1 MRPLHIDHDG
11 RRLAAILHEPV
22 PPPGAPASAPASATL
37 PAPTPAAAGAARQP
51 TALLVCNPFGQEAV
65 RVHRMQRVLCEQ
77 LLRGGLPSLR
87 FDYYGAGESM
97 GDDEQADPCGWV
109 GDVLAADRAL
119 RARTGATRVLWFG
132 ARLGATLALLA
143 SASASASASADAR
156 PDGLVLWEPVI
167 DGAAYVRCLSQ
178 DHERALR
185 SSFGP
190 FLRRVQRGDRRQWI
204 GFGVGP
210 AMHEQLQ
217 ALRAPL
223 PPSGVPVTVIG
234 SPAAA
239 DETRFESSLQDW
251 CERAAAQAGSP
262 GPRRVALRHE
272 FDWTAEEALNTA
284 LVPAPAVRLLRAEI
298 EAMR

>member
-1 MRPLHIDHDG
+1 VRPLHVDHDG
-11 RRLAAILHEPV
+11 RRLAAILHERATATGERGV
-22 PPPGAPASAPASATL
+22 TAAGGAAM
-37 PAPTPAAAGAARQP
+37 PAAAAAP
-51 TALLVCNPFGQEAV
+51 AALLVCNPFGQEAV

-87 FDYYGAGESM
+87 FDYYGAGESL
-97 GDDEQADPCGWV
+97 GDDEQADPAGWV
-109 GDVLAADRAL
+109 GDILAADRAL
-119 RARTGATRVLWFG
+119 RAQTGATRVVWLG

-143 SASASASASADAR
+143 SVSAR
-156 PDGLVLWEPVI
+156 PADRPAGLVLWEPVI
-167 DGAAYVRCLSQ
+167 DGAAYARSLSC

-190 FLRRVQRGDRRQWI
+190 FLRRARRRDRPQWI

-210 AMHEQLQ
+210 AMREQLE

-223 PPSGVPVTVIG
+223 PPAGLPVAVVG
-234 SPAAA
+234 SPSADDAA
-239 DETRFESSLQDW
+239 RFEPPLQAW
-251 CERAAAQAGSP
+251 CERAVAQAVQAGLP
-262 GPRRVALRHE
+262 VPRRVTLSHQ
-272 FDWTAEEALNTA
+272 FDWTAEDALNTA